1 MNQQFNDIQV
11 KNVDSS
17 TQSSIVAVNDERTKH
32 AYDFVKDYLGNKEKE
47 KDLRSLARSFPT
59 MVQNN
64 GLCAAVAF
72 LIAKNKE
79 HHSALRQ
86 TIENWLVKRKL
97 ISLSKVGGKE
107 ESKVLEAIINLS
119 RDQYRVASGEVMTYM
134 QWVKLFAEG
143 MLSDD
148 EKK

>member
-1 MNQQFNDIQV
+1 MNQQANDVQIE
-11 KNVDSS
+11 NTELS
-17 TQSSIVAVNDERTKH
+17 TQSNVVVVNDERTKH
-32 AYDFVKDYLGNKEKE
+32 AYDFVKSFLGNKEKE
-47 KDLRSLARSFPT
+47 KDLRSLVRSFPT

-86 TIENWLVKRKL
+86 TIENWLVDRKL
-97 ISLSKVGGKE
+97 ISLSIYKGKE

-119 RDQYRVASGEVMTYM
+119 RDQYRVTSGEVMTYM
-134 QWVKLFAEG
+134 QWVKLFGEG

-148 EKK
+148 EQK